1 MGNER
6 ITWLQNT
13 FRPCTIALEEAHST
27 HISDAHRLGRTRT
40 ATRSTV
46 ATRRPTSPR
55 HRSTAPMRANT
66 RSGRAPLGSG
76 LERRAAHPRMRLE
89 EKATNDPNLMSR
101 LKGHRARGLRAAES
115 RKCQKSAVRRE
126 QRDGPCLGHARAMAE
141 GWALRRWKTSFGKV
155 WKVPGSAKCAG
166 CAIHSPPDLLFEHRR
181 EGQSR
186 EALLGASSKSLSF
199 KIGPMWWL
207 ICLARPES
215 RAH

>member
-1 MGNER
+1 MCGSLIFEKGAKFEKTSKKEKRTYIIPRRAPWVLFVGSER
-6 ITWLQNT
+6 ITWPQNT

-27 HISDAHRLGRTRT
+27 HISDAHWLGRTRT

-126 QRDGPCLGHARAMAE
+126 QRDGPCSSHGRGMGTAPQENLLWEGMEGARQ
-141 GWALRRWKTSFGKV
+141 
-155 WKVPGSAKCAG
+155 C
-166 CAIHSPPDLLFEHRR
+166 
-181 EGQSR
+181 
-186 EALLGASSKSLSF
+186 
-199 KIGPMWWL
+199 
-207 ICLARPES
+207 
-215 RAH
+215 